1 MATVAGCNTKGL
13 SAGKH
18 KLQDKN
24 GLVRSNNMVVTIN
37 YALVIRVV
45 VVRIGNR
52 FVVQNRVG
60 APVGVY
66 RL

>member
-1 MATVAGCNTKGL
+1 MNLGRGEHVITGVMIIITGCNTKGL

-24 GLVRSNNMVVTIN
+24 GLVRSNNMVVKIN

-45 VVRIGNR
+45 VVRIDNR
-52 FVVQNRVG
+52 FVV
-60 APVGVY
+60 
-66 RL
+66 